1 MRYASQY
8 VQEFYE
14 SLDPDKYAYEESWQ
28 NPVIQEHIEKMAEDM
43 EAVYIAYLSMTPEE
57 ARSMRTISQG
67 NRTILLEKGFEK
79 YKQEAE
85 NE

>member
-1 MRYASQY
+1 
-8 VQEFYE
+8 
-14 SLDPDKYAYEESWQ
+14 
-28 NPVIQEHIEKMAEDM
+28 MAEDM

>member
-1 MRYASQY
+1 MKIPGRTRS
-8 VQEFYE
+8 
-14 SLDPDKYAYEESWQ
+14 SGGIS
-28 NPVIQEHIEKMAEDM
+28 EHIEKMAEDL
-43 EAVYIAYLSMTPEE
+43 EAVFIAYLSMTPEE
-57 ARSMRTISQG
+57 AKSMRTLSQG